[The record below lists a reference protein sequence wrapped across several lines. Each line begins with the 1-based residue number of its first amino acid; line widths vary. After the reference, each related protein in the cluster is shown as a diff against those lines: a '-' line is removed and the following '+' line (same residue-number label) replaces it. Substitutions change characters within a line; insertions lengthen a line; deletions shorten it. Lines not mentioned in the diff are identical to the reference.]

1 MDISN
6 DTKIPK
12 ITYIT
17 PFIQERR
24 KKRCICEDRY
34 FIIIDE
40 TNREVTCSKCGCV
53 IDPFEVLL
61 ETAKGCNKVD
71 TYLENRYQYAIELEK
86 WFKNNRI
93 PMEIKHL
100 VENYRWNN
108 SMNALPEC
116 PHCHKNFNFTDIKC
130 YSNPKFRV
138 TKEEN
143 END

>member
-17 PFIQERR
+17 PFIQER
-24 KKRCICEDRY
+24 KKKHCICEDRH
-34 FIIIDE
+34 FIIDE
-40 TNREVTCSKCGCV
+40 MNREVTCSKCGCV
-53 IDPFEVLL
+53 IESFEALL
-61 ETAKGCNKVD
+61 EIAKGCNKVD
-71 TYLENRYQYAIELEK
+71 TYLENRYKYAVELEK
-86 WFKNNRI
+86 WFKNNRV
-93 PMEIKHL
+93 PTEIKHL
-100 VENYRWNN
+100 VENYRWNS

-138 TKEEN
+138 TKEGN